1 MRSLFCFMK
10 KKPIIAILCKY
21 PTWLHC
27 GLIPEQ
33 KGHYE
38 VWHVSLHESF
48 ANDEEFEIHR
58 IILDEKVKKQ
68 IDFVD
73 KGEYFHIL
81 PRTHRKIGLFTA
93 YVMDRVRVARFLK
106 QLKPDLV
113 HAWGTEYSYGLCA
126 LDFHG
131 KKLLSLQGHLTAYA
145 KLSKMSKFEYCQ
157 SFYEPY
163 IFHKM
168 PLITTESEWGREQI
182 LKMNPKAKVLLWD
195 YAPETR
201 FLSEPREISEH
212 PNCVLSGYN
221 SPRKNIGLA
230 VKAFSRPE
238 LKHVKLYLAGTYEN
252 DFENLPPNIIP
263 LGAVARD
270 DLVKLLKQTWALV
283 HPTLADTCPNA
294 VKEARVMGI
303 PAIVTHECGAK
314 QYVVHGKSGF
324 VIDAYSEQELVDAVL
339 SITRDAS
346 TSISMGKYD
355 QDRCR
360 EALSTKTMVDGIR
373 KVYRDILSDSSV

>member
-1 MRSLFCFMK
+1 MFCFMK
-10 KKPIIAILCKY
+10 KKPVIAILCKY
-21 PTWLHC
+21 PSWLHC
-27 GLIPEQ
+27 SHIPVQ

-38 VWHVSLHESF
+38 VWHVSMHDAF
-48 ANDEEFEIHR
+48 ANDDEFEIHR
-58 IILDEKVKKQ
+58 IVLDKNVKKQ

-73 KGEYFHIL
+73 KGEHFHIL
-81 PRTHRKIGLFTA
+81 PRSRGWIGLFTGYA
-93 YVMDRVRVARFLK
+93 MDRIRVARLLK
-106 QLKPDLV
+106 HLKPDLV
-113 HAWGTEYSYGLCA
+113 HAWGTEYCYGLCA

-131 KKLLSLQGHLTAYA
+131 KKLLSLQGHLTAYV
-145 KLSKMSKFEYCQ
+145 KMSKMSKFEYFQ
-157 SFYEPY
+157 SFYEPC
-163 IFHKM
+163 IFRKM

-195 YAPETR
+195 YAPETC
-201 FLSEPREISEH
+201 FLSEARDISEQ

-221 SPRKNIGLA
+221 TPRKNIGLA

-238 LKHVKLYLAGTYEN
+238 LSHVKLYLAGTYES

-263 LGAVARD
+263 LGAVKRD

-324 VIDAYSEQELVDAVL
+324 VIDAYDEQELVDAVL
-339 SITRDAS
+339 STTKDAS
-346 TSISMGKYD
+346 TSIFLGKYD

-373 KVYRDILSDSSV
+373 QIYQDILSDTSV

>member
-1 MRSLFCFMK
+1 MK
-10 KKPIIAILCKY
+10 KKPVIAILCKY
-21 PTWLHC
+21 PSWLHC
-27 GLIPEQ
+27 SHIPVQ

-38 VWHVSLHESF
+38 VWHVSMHDAF
-48 ANDEEFEIHR
+48 ANDDEFEIHR
-58 IILDEKVKKQ
+58 IVLDKNVKKQ

-73 KGEYFHIL
+73 KGEHFHIL
-81 PRTHRKIGLFTA
+81 PRSRGWIGLFTGYA
-93 YVMDRVRVARFLK
+93 MDRIRVARLLK

-113 HAWGTEYSYGLCA
+113 HAWGTEYCYGLCA

-131 KKLLSLQGHLTAYA
+131 KKLLSLQGHLTAYV
-145 KLSKMSKFEYCQ
+145 KMSKMSKFEYFQ
-157 SFYEPY
+157 SFYEPC
-163 IFHKM
+163 IFRKM

-195 YAPETR
+195 YAPETC
-201 FLSEPREISEH
+201 FLSEARDISEQ

-221 SPRKNIGLA
+221 TPRKNIGLA

-238 LKHVKLYLAGTYEN
+238 LSHVKLYLAGTYEN

-263 LGAVARD
+263 LGAVERD

-324 VIDAYSEQELVDAVL
+324 VIDAYNEQELVDAVL
-339 SITRDAS
+339 STTKDAS
-346 TSISMGKYD
+346 TSIFLGKYD

-373 KVYRDILSDSSV
+373 HIYQGILSDSSV

>member
-1 MRSLFCFMK
+1 MK
-10 KKPIIAILCKY
+10 KKPVIAILCKY
-21 PTWLHC
+21 PSWLHC
-27 GLIPEQ
+27 SHIPVQ

-38 VWHVSLHESF
+38 VWHVSMHDAF
-48 ANDEEFEIHR
+48 ANDDEFEIHR
-58 IILDEKVKKQ
+58 IVLDKNVKKQ

-73 KGEYFHIL
+73 KGEHFHIL
-81 PRTHRKIGLFTA
+81 PRSRGWIGLFTGYA
-93 YVMDRVRVARFLK
+93 MDRIRVARLLK

-113 HAWGTEYSYGLCA
+113 HAWGTEYCYGLFA
-126 LDFHG
+126 LDVHG
-131 KKLLSLQGHLTAYA
+131 KKLLSLQGHLTAYV
-145 KLSKMSKFEYCQ
+145 KMSKMSKFEYFQ
-157 SFYEPY
+157 SFYEPC
-163 IFHKM
+163 IFRKM

-195 YAPETR
+195 YAPETC
-201 FLSEPREISEH
+201 FLSEARDISEQ

-221 SPRKNIGLA
+221 TPRKNIGLA

-238 LKHVKLYLAGTYEN
+238 LSHVKLYLAGTYEN

-263 LGAVARD
+263 LGAVERD

-324 VIDAYSEQELVDAVL
+324 VIDAYNEQELVDAVL
-339 SITRDAS
+339 STTKDAS
-346 TSISMGKYD
+346 TSIFLGKYD

-373 KVYRDILSDSSV
+373 HIYQGILSDSSV